1 MQRCAGIQIQKTKA
15 HLTGAVVPS
24 SDERR
29 NHQNT
34 PPPSFW
40 FSRASDGG
48 FSIGLFSKKE

>member
-1 MQRCAGIQIQKTKA
+1 MRRCAGIQIQKTKA

-34 PPPSFW
+34 PFPPFG
-40 FSRASDGG
+40 FRAHLMAVLPSV
-48 FSIGLFSKKE
+48 FFSKKE